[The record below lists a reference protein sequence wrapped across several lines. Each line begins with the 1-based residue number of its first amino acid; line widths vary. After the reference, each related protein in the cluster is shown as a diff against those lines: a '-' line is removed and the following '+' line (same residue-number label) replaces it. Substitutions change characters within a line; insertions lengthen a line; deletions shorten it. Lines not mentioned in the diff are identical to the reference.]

1 MPGEVARDAG
11 LSAEEEITRVLI
23 GILDRLL
30 QEITTR
36 FTRLKDLDA
45 KFGFLLD
52 VQNLFRT

>member
-23 GILDRLL
+23 GILGRLR

-45 KFGFLLD
+45 KFGFL
-52 VQNLFRT
+52 